1 MGAHCCFWPTPHVVA
16 LLDRFAPE
24 MAVSEAGPAISA
36 IVFDHYGLTAA
47 DHRPI
52 SQGRPTLVVD
62 DLANRPL
69 AADLV
74 VDVGPLRREAEYQPW
89 VGSGTRLLLGPH
101 FAPVR
106 PDFVNLRSASL
117 ARRGKAE
124 EAQTALVAMGLTDVG
139 GHSAD
144 IVEALLTQTRLDITV
159 VLGREAPSLAALTA
173 LADIEPRLTV
183 HVDAAHI
190 ADLITKADI
199 AFGAGGSSTWERCVL
214 GVPSL
219 LVTLADNQL
228 PAATA
233 LATAGAAL
241 IADARDPAFGET
253 LTVAIGQLV
262 SRPDLRVQLSHA
274 SAQLCDGGGAAR
286 TANIFLQL
294 CRQRT

>member
-1 MGAHCCFWPTPHVVA
+1 MRSLTLAKALTTMGAHCCFWPTPHVVA

-159 VLGREAPSLAALTA
+159 VLGREAPSSRG
-173 LADIEPRLTV
+173 PHSPCGHR
-183 HVDAAHI
+183 
-190 ADLITKADI
+190 
-199 AFGAGGSSTWERCVL
+199 
-214 GVPSL
+214 
-219 LVTLADNQL
+219 
-228 PAATA
+228 ATA
-233 LATAGAAL
+233 HGPCRCSSHRRPHNQGRHCVRCGRVIDLGAVRPGRSIVAGDLGRQSAASGDGVGDGRRRAHRRRQGPGL
-241 IADARDPAFGET
+241 WRNLDGRDRPIGEPARSSGPA
-253 LTVAIGQLV
+253 
-262 SRPDLRVQLSHA
+262 
-274 SAQLCDGGGAAR
+274 
-286 TANIFLQL
+286 
-294 CRQRT
+294 